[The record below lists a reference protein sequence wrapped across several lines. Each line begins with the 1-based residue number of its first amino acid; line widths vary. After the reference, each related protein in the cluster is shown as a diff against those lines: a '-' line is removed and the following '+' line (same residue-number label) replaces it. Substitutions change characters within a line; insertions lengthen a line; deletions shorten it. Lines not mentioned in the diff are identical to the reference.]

1 MFFDLSWSHIL
12 LLLVV
17 ALVVVGPQDLP
28 KIMRKAGQWT
38 AKARAM
44 ADQFRNSFDEMARQ
58 SELDELRKEIQS
70 LRNANPLAETERAL
84 NDAIK
89 IPSVSIA
96 PAAAAAV
103 TASETAGAA
112 PVAAAEEISMTGNIP
127 GSPHA
132 HPEPM
137 SETADFSA
145 VPIPAAEP
153 QMALPFTPPAG
164 EPVVVNAEPDK
175 PIEGGLTPPAP

>member
-17 ALVVVGPQDLP
+17 TLVVVGPQDLP

-58 SELDELRKEIQS
+58 TELDELRKEIES
-70 LRNANPLAETERAL
+70 LRNARPLAETEKAL

-89 IPSVSIA
+89 IPEISLNPAA
-96 PAAAAAV
+96 PAATAAAA
-103 TASETAGAA
+103 TAVSGSVAVAA
-112 PVAAAEEISMTGNIP
+112 PAEIP
-127 GSPHA
+127 G
-132 HPEPM
+132 
-137 SETADFSA
+137 
-145 VPIPAAEP
+145 VAAEP
-153 QMALPFTPPAG
+153 APDAVPVPGGEAETVPDAVRQTFIPPAG
-164 EPVVVNAEPDK
+164 EPVAVPEPVK
-175 PIEGGLTPPAP
+175 PIEGGITPPAP